1 MAGQI
6 ICTRLIS
13 KFPENSGQTKENS
26 DRTGNLAGTEAPS
39 TNVDMARSTIDYGL
53 DTADVCL
60 PCPVGTTMGVGD
72 LNPEADTL
80 AANIALCHFPA
91 PPYSNVTDTILPYFY
106 EKIKHNLLKKMT
118 GYILVKM

>member
-13 KFPENSGQTKENS
+13 KFPENSGQAKENS

-91 PPYSNVTDTILPYFY
+91 PPYCKRYVTNIILSYND
-106 EKIKHNLLKKMT
+106 INMNLKTFDL
-118 GYILVKM
+118 